1 MKLHATGS
9 RDPSIEAHMRVIKTI
24 VIFLALFIMYYAVFL
39 IVTSIFLIP
48 HGKSELMFGGLR
60 AAIFPLSHPF
70 ILLMG
75 NRKLREAFL
84 KVLGIVKGFH
94 KRRKYFVPQ
103 RILI

>member
-1 MKLHATGS
+1 MTLHATGS
-9 RDPSIEAHMRVIKTI
+9 RDPSIEAHIRAIKTI

-39 IVTSIFLIP
+39 IVTSSFLIP
-48 HGKSELMFGGLR
+48 HGKLEVIFGGLR
-60 AAIFPLSHPF
+60 AVIVLLSHSF

-75 NRKLREAFL
+75 SSKLREAFL

-94 KRRKYFVPQ
+94 KIRKYFVSQ

>member
-39 IVTSIFLIP
+39 IVTSSFLIP
-48 HGKSELMFGGLR
+48 HGKLELMFDGLR
-60 AAIFPLSHPF
+60 AAIFQLSHPF

-94 KRRKYFVPQ
+94 KRRKYFIPQ